1 MLPGGEFKS
10 EGRKVAGWAEW
21 EKNLTIM
28 IMIMMMAMTLTLTMM
43 MVIKSEGRKVTV
55 GLGGDHGQDDY
66 TGGGLE
72 RCW

>member
-21 EKNLTIM
+21 EKNLIVITR
-28 IMIMMMAMTLTLTMM
+28 MTTM
-43 MVIKSEGRKVTV
+43 MVIKAEGRKITV

>member
-1 MLPGGEFKS
+1 MLPGGKFKS

-21 EKNLTIM
+21 EKNLIVITRM
-28 IMIMMMAMTLTLTMM
+28 TAMMTTMM
-43 MVIKSEGRKVTV
+43 FIKAEGRKVTV

>member
-21 EKNLTIM
+21 EKNLIIIT
-28 IMIMMMAMTLTLTMM
+28 MMTTMTLTTM

-66 TGGGLE
+66 TGGGLG

>member
-21 EKNLTIM
+21 EKNLIIM
-28 IMIMMMAMTLTLTMM
+28 MMMAMTLTMTTM
-43 MVIKSEGRKVTV
+43 MVIKAEGRKVTV

-66 TGGGLE
+66 TGGGLG

>member
-21 EKNLTIM
+21 EKNLIVITR
-28 IMIMMMAMTLTLTMM
+28 MMTMMTTMTMMM

>member
-21 EKNLTIM
+21 EKNLIV
-28 IMIMMMAMTLTLTMM
+28 ITMM
-43 MVIKSEGRKVTV
+43 MVTMMTMMVIRSEGRKVTV

-66 TGGGLE
+66 TGGGLG

>member
-21 EKNLTIM
+21 EKNLIVITM
-28 IMIMMMAMTLTLTMM
+28 IMTM